1 MQIAYVTI
9 FRRGLQKE
17 NREKKTKGARNGRT
31 LRNLSLA
38 RVIANIKKYKNEKKI
53 FCMGCLAFF
62 RLMEICFFFAI
73 QILGTSL
80 RGHFFEV
87 RRRCR
92 WKKKLILFR
101 RFTSYIQTKRIP
113 GRAFCGFFCSYSN
126 KVRFPLSN
134 RQLSQLIS
142 NKISRGSLFEVM

>member
-1 MQIAYVTI
+1 MQIVYVTI
-9 FRRGLQKE
+9 FRRGLQRE
-17 NREKKTKGARNGRT
+17 NREKKQKGQGTAGT

-87 RRRCR
+87 RRRSR
-92 WKKKLILFR
+92 WKKKFILFR
-101 RFTSYIQTKRIP
+101 RFTSY
-113 GRAFCGFFCSYSN
+113 S
-126 KVRFPLSN
+126 
-134 RQLSQLIS
+134 
-142 NKISRGSLFEVM
+142 